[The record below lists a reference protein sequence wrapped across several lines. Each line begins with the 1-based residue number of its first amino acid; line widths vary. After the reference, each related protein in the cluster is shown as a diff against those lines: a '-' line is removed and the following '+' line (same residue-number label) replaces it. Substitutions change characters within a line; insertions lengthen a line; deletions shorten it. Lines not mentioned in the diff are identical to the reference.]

1 MQRLRDIFEPMK
13 KSFLIAHLQPTSP
26 KAETRVD
33 PDDVI
38 ENEICD
44 TRQSFLN
51 VCQANHFQF
60 DQLRRA
66 KHSTTMLCY
75 SLHNPTAP
83 INSTDGDAE
92 PAKKPASREAES
104 AERRRARQ
112 KSVDLHMRLLIH
124 SSSCTN
130 PQCPSQNCRK
140 MKVRIIILARHFR
153 FGHTEPSVHIVPR
166 VAHPHLFTR
175 AFWSTLRFA
184 ARGPRKNLAKSAA
197 EFLPSCKSILAIV
210 ATTRARCYT
219 AKSSVSAFVKCGD
232 SKISWTCVVGQR

>member
-1 MQRLRDIFEPMK
+1 
-13 KSFLIAHLQPTSP
+13 
-26 KAETRVD
+26 
-33 PDDVI
+33 
-38 ENEICD
+38 
-44 TRQSFLN
+44 

-140 MKVRIIILARHFR
+140 MKGLLEHTKVCSSRSTKKPCQICRRVFALLQIHSRDCRDDACPVLYCKVFRERVRQMRRQQNQLDMRR
-153 FGHTEPSVHIVPR
+153 
-166 VAHPHLFTR
+166 R
-175 AFWSTLRFA
+175 AAMNA
-184 ARGPRKNLAKSAA
+184 ARRQAVD
-197 EFLPSCKSILAIV
+197 E
-210 ATTRARCYT
+210 
-219 AKSSVSAFVKCGD
+219 
-232 SKISWTCVVGQR
+232 

>member
-13 KSFLIAHLQPTSP
+13 KSFLIAHLVPSTGEGVAAGKGSESS
-26 KAETRVD
+26 AHVD

-38 ENEICD
+38 ANEICD

-83 INSTDGDAE
+83 INSTEGDTVAA
-92 PAKKPASREAES
+92 AKSASREVES

-112 KSVDLHMRLLIH
+112 KSVDLHMRLLVH
-124 SSSCTN
+124 SSSCKN
-130 PQCPSQNCRK
+130 PHCPSQNCRK
-140 MKVRIIILARHFR
+140 MKVI
-153 FGHTEPSVHIVPR
+153 
-166 VAHPHLFTR
+166 
-175 AFWSTLRFA
+175 FA
-184 ARGPRKNLAKSAA
+184 V
-197 EFLPSCKSILAIV
+197 IV
-210 ATTRARCYT
+210 ART
-219 AKSSVSAFVKCGD
+219 
-232 SKISWTCVVGQR
+232 